1 MNYLIKKYIIN
12 YNLHVSY
19 EGCQKELRFFKE
31 EIKYEFVAWL
41 SGVICTFLIF
51 CAEMTAFVE
60 QF

>member
-1 MNYLIKKYIIN
+1 MSKGTEI
-12 YNLHVSY
+12 
-19 EGCQKELRFFKE
+19 FKE